1 MVGRAHIQA
10 RARIVCLRE
19 GMTSGMEE
27 GSIQVSA
34 VAVAVVVC
42 SAVGRQGMGA
52 CLVSWGRPALVSF
65 NALISK

>member
-1 MVGRAHIQA
+1 
-10 RARIVCLRE
+10 
-19 GMTSGMEE
+19 MTSGMEE